1 MRFQRPDAAFQF
13 RQNVAQ
19 AKQIFFGG
27 GKALVGVVAA
37 VTEMGNPGG
46 FFEHIAA
53 FAGFGRYHFGDFA
66 LPDNRIA
73 VAAETCVHKQ
83 FVNIAK
89 PRVLAVDEIF
99 TFARTVIATG
109 DGNFVGVFR
118 QRAVA
123 VIKAERYLGKAFGF
137 SKIRP
142 HKNDI
147 FHFRAAQI
155 FRGLLTEHP
164 ADGVGNVALAAAVRT
179 DDRGDAFVKFQDG
192 FIRKGFKP
200 LHFQ

>member
-1 MRFQRPDAAFQF
+1 
-13 RQNVAQ
+13 
-19 AKQIFFGG
+19 
-27 GKALVGVVAA
+27 
-37 VTEMGNPGG
+37 MGNPGG

-53 FAGFGRYHFGDFA
+53 FAGFGGNHFGDFA

-73 VAAETCVHKQ
+73 VTPETCVHKQ
-83 FVNIAK
+83 FVYVAK
-89 PRVLAVDEIF
+89 PRIFTVNKIF
-99 TFARTVIATG
+99 TFARTIIPAG
-109 DGNFVGVFR
+109 NRNFVGVFR

-123 VIKAERYLGKAFGF
+123 VVKTERYLGKAFGF

-155 FRGLLTEHP
+155 FRRLLTEYP